1 MEAIGPGAIRG
12 LKDFLGNEN
21 FQVSDGRVQ
30 EVLGFV
36 VDAIYTSLVLKG
48 AIFRLGMGSGVE
60 LGEVADDID
69 FNVIM

>member
-1 MEAIGPGAIRG
+1 M
-12 LKDFLGNEN
+12 GNEN

-48 AIFRLGMGSGVE
+48 QFLDWEWAVM
-60 LGEVADDID
+60 
-69 FNVIM
+69 